1 MAKKISQF
9 SAARNSPLPSGLA
22 QDILIFFGVYL
33 EWKCFEKQLE
43 HFEKKIEK
51 FEKKMEEFEKTMEEF
66 EKTMG
71 RIWENNGEHFGNK
84 WNILRKKWHFE
95 KKVEH
100 FEKFWEKFIFF
111 GIPPF
116 TLVFA
121 LSFATWRFWEKNGT
135 FWEILRKK
143 WNILRKIRVQP
154 EPLGGGP
161 LRKTLP
167 I

>member
-1 MAKKISQF
+1 MF
-9 SAARNSPLPSGLA
+9 WETTGT
-22 QDILIFFGVYL
+22 FW
-33 EWKCFEKQLE
+33 E
-43 HFEKKIEK
+43 KIEE

-100 FEKFWEKFIFF
+100 FEKFWEKIIFF

-154 EPLGGGP
+154 EPLGGPFAKNPTDLVP
-161 LRKTLP
+161 LLCAWASAKNFWEIYVSPGLP
-167 I
+167 LV